1 MTAAISSQ
9 SLWYLARGS
18 GVVMLVMLSA
28 TVVLGIA
35 TAQRAAAPSWPRFAV
50 AELHRRIAL
59 MSVLFLGLHVAT
71 SVIDPYAGIG
81 WLSTVAPFTSS
92 YRPIWLGLGTLSLDV
107 VFVVLASSLLRRRI
121 GERTWRVLHWL
132 AYASWPVAL
141 VHAVGTGTD
150 VRLGWFQL
158 IVALSV
164 GAVAT
169 AGAWRLVHADRAR
182 RGARLLIA
190 GGAGLV
196 LLVGIAWARS
206 GPLRPSPLSGQAVPA
221 GAPAA
226 GAHRA
231 RPSST
236 AAPTSRGG
244 EHREPAEAGESAIA
258 GADDGN

>member
-18 GVVMLVMLSA
+18 GVVTLVLLSA
-28 TVVLGIA
+28 AVVLGIA
-35 TAQRAAAPSWPRFAV
+35 TAQRAASPSWPRFAV

-81 WLSTVAPFTSS
+81 WLSAVAPFTSS
-92 YRPIWLGLGTLSLDV
+92 YRPVWLGLGALSLDV
-107 VFVVLASSLLRRRI
+107 FLVVLASSLLRRRI
-121 GERTWRVLHWL
+121 GERTWRALHWL

-141 VHAVGTGTD
+141 VHAFGTGTD

-158 IVALSV
+158 IAALSV

-169 AGAWRLVHADRAR
+169 AGAWRLVNADRAR
-182 RGARLLIA
+182 RGARVLIA
-190 GGAGLV
+190 GAAGLV

-206 GPLRPSPLSGQAVPA
+206 GPLRPSPLSGQAAPA
-221 GAPAA
+221 GALAA
-226 GAHRA
+226 GAHRDP
-231 RPSST
+231 PSST
-236 AAPTSRGG
+236 AAPAPRLG
-244 EHREPAEAGESAIA
+244 EHTEPAEAGGSRTEE
-258 GADDGN
+258 ADDGN